1 MITDRLH
8 VPDPVIARP
17 PQRHDPEKRKPVFRR
32 FTWRARGAE
41 PLSFLKS
48 EKIHWRSAS
57 KATGNRQ
64 RRQPQERQ
72 HSAALSR
79 TRDRL
84 PSRDRLRSHPQEGH
98 HSDGPEPAGTR
109 DRTPPTPTQPKPPP
123 VL

>member
-8 VPDPVIARP
+8 VPDPVLARP

-41 PLSFLKS
+41 PLSFFKS

-64 RRQPQERQ
+64 RRQPQERHQ
-72 HSAALSR
+72 RATLSW
-79 TRDRL
+79 TL
-84 PSRDRLRSHPQEGH
+84 DRLRSRAAVRRH
-98 HSDGPEPAGTR
+98 HNEV
-109 DRTPPTPTQPKPPP
+109 QP
-123 VL
+123 